1 MSAIGGALGG
11 IAGGIIGKANEA
23 GDYKQS
29 EARYEDMV
37 KALQGYKTQAAGQGG
52 TQFDKIDPTA
62 RNAMLQALA
71 DYSNKAK
78 AGGLDARAQAALE
91 QGVARGQQGAAQS
104 AAQVQGEA
112 ARRGAAQGPASMIAQ
127 QVAQQ
132 QAAQGSR
139 NAGLQSGAMAE
150 EARMAALQGQLGAA
164 GQVHAGDAQR
174 AAAQDA
180 INRFNVLNSQQNIQN
195 EAARQQAVSGA
206 QKYYGDV
213 YERRAGND
221 VGKETA
227 FGAGMGKNVGSIAE
241 FGAGGG
247 FGGLGGMAGSA
258 MNPAN
263 QRAMAGNQ
271 ALYGTD
277 TVEG

>member
-1 MSAIGGALGG
+1 MSAIGGAIGG
-11 IAGGIIGKANEA
+11 MVGMATGGADRAQEA
-23 GDYKQS
+23 QRRD
-29 EARYEDMV
+29 EAV

-52 TQFDKIDPTA
+52 TQFDKMDPTS

-71 DYSNKAK
+71 DYQNKAQS
-78 AGGLDARAQAALE
+78 GGLDARAQAALE

-112 ARRGAAQGPASMIAQ
+112 ARRGAAQGPAAMIAQ

-164 GQVHAGDAQR
+164 GQVHGADAQR

-180 INRFNVLNSQQNIQN
+180 INRFNVQNAQMNISN
-195 EAARQQAVSGA
+195 AARQAGQVAGA
-206 QKYYGDV
+206 QQNVADMYGG
-213 YERRAGND
+213 RS
-221 VGKETA
+221 KE
-227 FGAGMGKNVGSIAE
+227 MGKTFGDLGASVGSIAD

-247 FGGLGGMAGSA
+247 IQDFMKTAKGAWGS
-258 MNPAN
+258 PE
-263 QRAMAGNQ
+263 
-271 ALYGTD
+271 
-277 TVEG
+277 EGS